1 MKEISSGR
9 SKASIRGL
17 EEKKI
22 ETKEEIINQGWKKEE
37 IGSEKLHL
45 GLRRKKDVEEA

>member
-1 MKEISSGR
+1 MREISSDRNGTN
-9 SKASIRGL
+9 IRGL